1 MKKLFGLL
9 AAGVLVASIAA
20 PAMARPAKP
29 VATTLYLHGTEQIGE
44 TESFSVV
51 ADTLLPMDA
60 TKPTGTDI
68 KSKMIT
74 NYGVGPNAS
83 CAGNNLFPVWSG
95 KVTGHIKGDM
105 KFTFNTVGT
114 PGQVEVRVWPDVF
127 SSMCDSEN
135 PAAPASDYPD
145 PAGAVTVD
153 LPAGPGTVEA
163 VMKGVDFDAIGTLV
177 VQISPI
183 VAVDI
188 PSPGGSVL
196 APYHSRI
203 LYDSTD
209 YASSLQFSCIPAKG
223 AKSCAL

>member
-1 MKKLFGLL
+1 MKKLFGLI
-9 AAGVLVASIAA
+9 AAGVFVASIAA
-20 PAMARPAKP
+20 PASAGKAKP
-29 VATTLYLHGTEQIGE
+29 DKTTLYLHGTEQIGE
-44 TESFSVV
+44 TESFSAV

-60 TKPTGTDI
+60 KKPAGTDI

-74 NYGVGPNAS
+74 NYGVGPNTQ

-95 KVTGHIKGDM
+95 KVTGHIKGDI

-114 PGQVEVRVWPDVF
+114 PGQVEVRVWPDVY

-135 PAAPASDYPD
+135 PAATASDYPD

-153 LPAGPGTVEA
+153 LPAGPGTTEA
-163 VMKGVDFDAIGTLV
+163 VIKGVDFDAIGSLV

-196 APYHSRI
+196 APFHSRI
-203 LYDSTD
+203 LYDTAD
-209 YASSLQFSCIPAKG
+209 YASALEFTCVPVKG
-223 AKSCAL
+223 SKSCAL